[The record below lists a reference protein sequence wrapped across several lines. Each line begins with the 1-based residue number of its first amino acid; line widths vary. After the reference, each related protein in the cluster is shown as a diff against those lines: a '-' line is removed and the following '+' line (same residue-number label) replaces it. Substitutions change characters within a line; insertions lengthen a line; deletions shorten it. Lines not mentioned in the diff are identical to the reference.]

1 MLPSQTGSAP
11 AANRSGSGKGNAGRG
26 LRVIGSGVATSLAK
40 AGLVGVSTTSISG
53 GVVRSG
59 NGAVMLGGNG
69 AAGGSRG
76 GQRPGNGAGLAGLQG
91 AGAGVLGSMGSV
103 IGGQGVSRFDPDRET
118 SAMVFSGSE
127 ADSDSVDDD
136 DLAVLGQGSISRGVK
151 RERAEMETGVIGQ
164 GAGTPTGGYG
174 GVSGGVAGAKPG
186 KKTRGR
192 VKIKMEFI
200 DNKLR
205 RYTTFSKRKTGI
217 MKKAYELSTLTGTQ
231 VLLLV
236 ASETGHVYTFATRK
250 LQPMI
255 TSETGKALIQ
265 TCLNSP
271 DSPPRSDPSTD
282 QRMSATG
289 FEETDLTYQ
298 VSESESI
305 GETKDTLK
313 PAFTVT
319 SLPGTSTCNP
329 TAPTTSTT
337 MQVSSGASFPITNYL
352 APISASSNTNSIT
365 SANGTVLKTAATSGG
380 VMQLPSGFTFMSGTP
395 LPPGTP
401 TIPISQLQSHSLS
414 IQGQPGQGIAGPQGQ
429 QTVFRF
435 PASVSLA
442 GGTVTQQLQAI
453 QVHSS
458 TQHSTGTSDSGPE
471 NSQASPGCAVSLP
484 ATIVTSSVPTTMA
497 GHMMYPSP
505 HTLMYASTPALS
517 DGSLAVLNAFSQA
530 PSAMQVSHGQVQ
542 EQGGVPQVFLTGP
555 PGTVQIP
562 VSAVQLH
569 PMVIGQQSSNSSH
582 LTELQV
588 VNLDAAHNSKSE

>member
-1 MLPSQTGSAP
+1 
-11 AANRSGSGKGNAGRG
+11 
-26 LRVIGSGVATSLAK
+26 
-40 AGLVGVSTTSISG
+40 
-53 GVVRSG
+53 
-59 NGAVMLGGNG
+59 MLGGNG

-103 IGGQGVSRFDPDRET
+103 VGGQGVSRFDPDRET
-118 SAMVFSGSE
+118 SAMVFSGSD

-136 DLAVLGQGSISRGVK
+136 ELAVLGQGSISRGVK
-151 RERAEMETGVIGQ
+151 RERAEMETGVMGQ
-164 GAGTPTGGYG
+164 VAGTPTGGYG

-329 TAPTTSTT
+329 TAATTSTT

-401 TIPISQLQSHSLS
+401 TIPISQLQSHSLA

-435 PASVSLA
+435 PASVSL
-442 GGTVTQQLQAI
+442 
-453 QVHSS
+453 
-458 TQHSTGTSDSGPE
+458 
-471 NSQASPGCAVSLP
+471 AVSLP

-569 PMVIGQQSSNSSH
+569 PVRKDLHFTSETLLLPKQITTVTQRSGPEMDNCVCSSPLLCRAFPTTSSVIS
-582 LTELQV
+582 LTY
-588 VNLDAAHNSKSE
+588 